1 MTSVGTQD
9 DDVSNDAGPDVG
21 RKFDGRKLD
30 GRPTK
35 VGRKSEVGRVKL
47 SRRCGDGGRRRYT
60 AAPRNAAAMAGSV
73 AARSVVAALAGN
85 ALQLAAFFR
94 RCCSNALDVATLL
107 RWPATRWTSRRCC
120 DGRQRAGPRSVL
132 LRCPAARW
140 ASKRCYD
147 VRQRYNSNIF
157 VFFLPD
163 NLKREK
169 EWEKERSFDTCSLV
183 SRLRLSLLWLVVRNV
198 KLPPTTRVATV
209 VTRSFRQQQHE

>member
-1 MTSVGTQD
+1 VTPTVTSAMTYVDAGRQY

-35 VGRKSEVGRVKL
+35 VGRVELNRH
-47 SRRCGDGGRRRYT
+47 CGDSGRRRYT
-60 AAPRNAAAMAGSV
+60 AALHNAAAMAGSV
-73 AARSVVAALAGN
+73 AARSVVATLAGN

-120 DGRQRAGPRSVL
+120 DGRQRVGPRSVL

-140 ASKRCYD
+140 ASERCCD
-147 VRQRYNSNIF
+147 VRQRYNSGHS
-157 VFFLPD
+157 P
-163 NLKREK
+163 
-169 EWEKERSFDTCSLV
+169 CSRTIP
-183 SRLRLSLLWLVVRNV
+183 SRIN
-198 KLPPTTRVATV
+198 
-209 VTRSFRQQQHE
+209 